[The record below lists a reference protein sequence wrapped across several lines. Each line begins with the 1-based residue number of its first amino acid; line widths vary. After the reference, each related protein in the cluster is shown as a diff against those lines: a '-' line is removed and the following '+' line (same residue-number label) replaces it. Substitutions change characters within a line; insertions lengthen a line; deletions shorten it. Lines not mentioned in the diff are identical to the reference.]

1 MKVVGLAPDDE
12 GIGDREDVQEANKDC
27 SEFRDFVNL
36 AEEDYD
42 QSAESAQ
49 RVIGD
54 YNGTEVK
61 NLTEDDE
68 HVRVEVD
75 KHLKQEI
82 IYEEIFENVE
92 NADGGITIHNIYDDA
107 PGHIEL
113 SEESHPDHERN
124 SNSPK
129 KLDDNSSEN
138 KSESETHEREDGDN
152 VETVQEETTENGD
165 NNTRAARNVN
175 VGSFSGQNGETIREE
190 SVEIGAH
197 SFAEAK
203 IEVSS
208 PSATRR
214 RKRKKKEG
222 GYIPRCPICRQR
234 ILNEEKQSHISSHAV
249 GGIFHC
255 DSCDFSTKFSKK
267 LRPHVQFHH
276 EGVKYSCELCDYQG
290 FRLRDLVIHKKTEH
304 SDEEHVCCECGFK
317 VKTKHALSIH
327 TYHKHTKEP
336 SFFKCEYEGC
346 DFTSSKKDKLTEHMR
361 GKHKRIK
368 YTCPVCDISILR
380 REKDDHLQLH
390 TDKDKFCCDV
400 CDFKSSFLSYVKN
413 HKIITHSGIM
423 YNCTVEDC
431 QYKTARKSSLRL
443 HNENLHLNMK
453 YPCEV
458 CGHFATTTSNLAQH
472 KRKKHKEIV
481 EN

>member
-1 MKVVGLAPDDE
+1 MRLFGCAEKYTLQTTHCAVVE
-12 GIGDREDVQEANKDC
+12 
-27 SEFRDFVNL
+27 
-36 AEEDYD
+36 
-42 QSAESAQ
+42 
-49 RVIGD
+49 
-54 YNGTEVK
+54 

-68 HVRVEVD
+68 HMQEEVD
-75 KHLKQEI
+75 KHLKQEVFD
-82 IYEEIFENVE
+82 EEIFEKVE
-92 NADGGITIHNIYDDA
+92 NADDGITIHNIYDDA

-129 KLDDNSSEN
+129 KLDDNSSE
-138 KSESETHEREDGDN
+138 SEIHEREDGDN
-152 VETVQEETTENGD
+152 VEIVQEETTEYGD
-165 NNTRAARNVN
+165 NITKAARNVN

-336 SFFKCEYEGC
+336 SIFRCE
-346 DFTSSKKDKLTEHMR
+346 
-361 GKHKRIK
+361 
-368 YTCPVCDISILR
+368 
-380 REKDDHLQLH
+380 
-390 TDKDKFCCDV
+390 
-400 CDFKSSFLSYVKN
+400 
-413 HKIITHSGIM
+413 
-423 YNCTVEDC
+423 
-431 QYKTARKSSLRL
+431 
-443 HNENLHLNMK
+443 
-453 YPCEV
+453 
-458 CGHFATTTSNLAQH
+458 
-472 KRKKHKEIV
+472 
-481 EN
+481 